1 MGIFTMKKA
10 YTLLLTIVLITIFS
24 VLGIFILE
32 TKSLKNTNLTN
43 QYLYIQAKNHK
54 NFLKDYIKEL
64 DLKDINH
71 IKIDD
76 DLFDICALSLGVVT
90 LLIVDFYYYESLARQ
105 GILLLINSEYI
116 LVSLLGIFLISV
128 PFLIIGFFAEY
139 IQGKSYVQI
148 NRQIQ
153 KKLFLRKYNNDKIKR

>member
-1 MGIFTMKKA
+1 MGNFTMKKA

-76 DLFDICALSLGVVT
+76 DLFDIYAKIESKDSTFTIDIFVKAKDYNISL
-90 LLIVDFYYYESLARQ
+90 YERMTK
-105 GILLLINSEYI
+105 E
-116 LVSLLGIFLISV
+116 
-128 PFLIIGFFAEY
+128 
-139 IQGKSYVQI
+139 
-148 NRQIQ
+148 
-153 KKLFLRKYNNDKIKR
+153 

>member
-1 MGIFTMKKA
+1 MKKA

-64 DLKDINH
+64 DLKETSHLQIEDN
-71 IKIDD
+71 
-76 DLFDICALSLGVVT
+76 LFDIYARIEFINLKYFINIYVKSKNYDISLH
-90 LLIVDFYYYESLARQ
+90 E
-105 GILLLINSEYI
+105 
-116 LVSLLGIFLISV
+116 
-128 PFLIIGFFAEY
+128 
-139 IQGKSYVQI
+139 KM
-148 NRQIQ
+148 
-153 KKLFLRKYNNDKIKR
+153 IKE